1 MVNSSVKGALRGAC
15 PPPSGVPAEDM
26 RRVGTPPNLRSRPG
40 RLGHAGHGEDTSS
53 DLRSRWERGAARI
66 DRGLGVTR
74 AARRAMGEH
83 REPWTSG

>member
-40 RLGHAGHGEDTSS
+40 RLGYAGHGEDASS
-53 DLRSRWERGAARI
+53 DLRSRWERRAGRI
-66 DRGLGVTR
+66 DRGSTSPVPPGVPW
-74 AARRAMGEH
+74 EH